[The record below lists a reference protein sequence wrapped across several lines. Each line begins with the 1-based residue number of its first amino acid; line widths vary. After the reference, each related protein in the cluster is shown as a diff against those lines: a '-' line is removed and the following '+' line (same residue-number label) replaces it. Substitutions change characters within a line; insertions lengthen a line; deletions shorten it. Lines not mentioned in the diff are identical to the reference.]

1 MPNYDATKN
10 NTTKR
15 VNRQYKDLDLD
26 FGLNSVTKDVN
37 KLTDAEAV
45 KRSVRNLIN
54 TNHYERFFRPELGS
68 GLRGLLFEPV
78 NEITTQFHQSSQEQ
92 NFRVGY
98 YHFCYSR
105 ALTPLCFK
113 VLPARVCSV
122 NLRLLTH
129 TTPLFCFF
137 YFKLLFS
144 KTLGLVVI
152 YIDLYLYRRSFRP
165 S

>member
-1 MPNYDATKN
+1 MANYDATN
-10 NTTKR
+10 NNKTKR

-78 NEITTQFHQSSQEQ
+78 TEIITQFIKQKIIELLNFYEPRIRLTSVIVDNQMDQ
-92 NFRVGY
+92 NAYSVKISFNIVGTQ
-98 YHFCYSR
+98 
-105 ALTPLCFK
+105 TPIQVETFLE
-113 VLPARVCSV
+113 R
-122 NLRLLTH
+122 LR
-129 TTPLFCFF
+129 
-137 YFKLLFS
+137 
-144 KTLGLVVI
+144 
-152 YIDLYLYRRSFRP
+152 
-165 S
+165 